1 MVLVRTRV
9 VLGVEYKDAGS
20 MTGRLLWLEELRV
33 GVVCVE
39 VSGPGVDVLEP
50 IGVPEANDK
59 MPNDVDGITIALPVS
74 VLILSGGSSEGP
86 KNGFR
91 AYGRSFRN
99 FKVGCAVYLRFTPG
113 SSADTTTDTS
123 LRTSGLRIRRTSRC
137 GAG

>member
-1 MVLVRTRV
+1 MVLVRTSV

-39 VSGPGVDVLEP
+39 VSGPAVDVLEP
-50 IGVPEANDK
+50 LGVPEANDE
-59 MPNDVDGITIALPVS
+59 MPNDVDGISIALPVS

-91 AYGRSFRN
+91 AYHS
-99 FKVGCAVYLRFTPG
+99 RF
-113 SSADTTTDTS
+113 
-123 LRTSGLRIRRTSRC
+123 IC
-137 GAG
+137 GHHH